1 MLTDAFQTALDN
13 AKPGKRVTGVVF
25 WDVHPTEIGPDGLH
39 GAANI
44 KAPII
49 EAAKACPG
57 ARVNPLE
64 GTYQAILDV
73 PVEGWRRMLRTKK
86 ALFARADL
94 RVEANIPAFATFPD
108 P

>member
-13 AKPGKRVTGVVF
+13 AEPGKRVTAVVF
-25 WDVHPTEIGPDGLH
+25 WDVRPTDAGS
-39 GAANI
+39 AALARAASI

-49 EAAKACPG
+49 DAARACPG

-73 PVEGWRRMLRTKK
+73 PVEGWRRILRSER
-86 ALFARADL
+86 ARFDAADL
-94 RVEANIPAFATFPD
+94 RVEANVPAFATFPE

>member
-1 MLTDAFQTALDN
+1 MLTEAFQTALDS
-13 AKPGKRVTGVVF
+13 AEPGRRVTGVVF
-25 WDVHPTEIGPDGLH
+25 WDVPTSHTGSALRR
-39 GAANI
+39 AANI

-73 PVEGWRRMLRTKK
+73 PIEGWRRILRSER
-86 ALFARADL
+86 ARFAAADL
-94 RVEANIPAFATFPD
+94 RVEANLPAFATFPE